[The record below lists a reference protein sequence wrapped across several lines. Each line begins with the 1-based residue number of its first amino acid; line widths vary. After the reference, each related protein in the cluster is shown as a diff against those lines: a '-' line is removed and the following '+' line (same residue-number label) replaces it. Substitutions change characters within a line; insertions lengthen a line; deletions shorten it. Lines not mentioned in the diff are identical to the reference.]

1 MAVLSLQADLF
12 VMSWLLG
19 YVDPTEPSF
28 VAAVLTI
35 VFNPLFWNVVST
47 ITLAP
52 AGWRAGVVGSLL
64 PASQTHGQ
72 WARW

>member
-1 MAVLSLQADLF
+1 MAALSLQADLF

-47 ITLAP
+47 IALTPRRLAGEP
-52 AGWRAGVVGSLL
+52 GVVGSLL
-64 PASQTHGQ
+64 PASQTHGH
-72 WARW
+72 AL

>member
-1 MAVLSLQADLF
+1 MATLSLQADLF

-28 VAAVLTI
+28 VAAVITI

-47 ITLAP
+47 IALTPQCLAAL
-52 AGWRAGVVGSLL
+52 AGAVGSLL
-64 PASQTHGQ
+64 P
-72 WARW
+72 